1 MLSNISYKVSAF
13 TDFFDLK
20 EEPENVI
27 ALLQEFSDYNMMPA
41 MADAMDFN
49 NVRQQPKFV
58 FAMEKNRKQI
68 LIFNDRIDFL
78 TIANA
83 EGGFTPEEIEE
94 IIEASS
100 DILGRILHK
109 YEKKAYRLA
118 LFKEYMLF
126 KLSKEESHAFSK
138 DKFAYIPYYSNLDIV
153 EGSSRVVAR
162 EKIAV
167 QEEAEELCNI
177 ITLINRVNF
186 ERLEGLQA
194 ILQDG
199 FKIDFDLNTFQENV
213 TPRFEKRE
221 IQSFCREMEKKS
233 GALIKQIMG
242 E

>member
-13 TDFFDLK
+13 ADFFDLK
-20 EEPENVI
+20 EEPQNVI
-27 ALLQEFSDYNMMPA
+27 ELLQEFSDYNMMPA

-58 FAMEKNRKQI
+58 FAMEKNRRQI

-126 KLSKEESHAFSK
+126 KLSKEESHTFAK

-167 QEEAEELCNI
+167 QEEVEELCNI

-199 FKIDFDLNTFQENV
+199 FKIDFDLNTFQENM